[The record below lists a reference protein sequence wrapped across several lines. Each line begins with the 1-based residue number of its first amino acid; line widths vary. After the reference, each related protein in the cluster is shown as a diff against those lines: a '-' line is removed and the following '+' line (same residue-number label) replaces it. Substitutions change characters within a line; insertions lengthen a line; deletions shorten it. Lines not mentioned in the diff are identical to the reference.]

1 VDGPSIRVRLRVA
14 PRAAGAAV
22 VGRHGD
28 AWKVR
33 VASAP
38 ERGKANEAVLALLA
52 EALDVPASRLE
63 LVRGQ
68 AARDKV
74 VAVAGL
80 SEDEVERRLVV
91 ASGSS

>member
-1 VDGPSIRVRLRVA
+1 VRLRVS
-14 PRAAGAAV
+14 PRARGAKI

-38 ERGKANEAVLALLA
+38 ERGRANDEVISLLA
-52 EALDVPASRLE
+52 GALHVSATDLE
-63 LVRGQ
+63 LVQGT

-80 SEDEVERRLVV
+80 SEDEVDARLG
-91 ASGSS
+91 AAAGGS

>member
-1 VDGPSIRVRLRVA
+1 MDGPSIRVRLRVA
-14 PRAAGAAV
+14 PRAGGAEV

-52 EALDVPASRLE
+52 DALDVPASRLE

-68 AARDKV
+68 TARDKV
-74 VAVAGL
+74 VAIAGL
-80 SEDEVERRLVV
+80 SEDEVDRRLAV
-91 ASGSS
+91 ASERS